1 MSVVCLNGE
10 LVDPAAAAVPA
21 DDPLAR
27 AGDGL
32 IETMRARDGAVRA
45 RTRHMARLAGS
56 VAALGYA
63 ALDMALVERD
73 LDRVLAAAGP
83 GDLRVRTCV
92 SPSGLRWTE
101 AVPTSALS
109 PAPRLVTAM
118 TVPGGWVP
126 SWWPAQHK
134 TASRAHHAHSARLVR
149 AAGMD
154 TALLLD
160 GAGRMGEALHA
171 SVFVVSDG
179 ETLTAPVRGI
189 LPGVG
194 RALVRELMPEV
205 VERAA
210 DREAWQRASEVF
222 VVSALAGVGAVVAI
236 DDAEV
241 GGGTPGPVTRR
252 AAGLF
257 AAHSPG

>member
-10 LVDPAAAAVPA
+10 LVDAAAAAVPA
-21 DDPLAR
+21 GDPLAR
-27 AGDGL
+27 AGDAL
-32 IETMRARDGAVRA
+32 IETMRARDGVVHS
-45 RTRHMARLAGS
+45 RTRHMARLARS
-56 VAALGYA
+56 VAALGYGSA
-63 ALDMALVERD
+63 DVALVERD
-73 LDRVLAAAGP
+73 VDRVLRAAGP
-83 GDLRVRTCV
+83 GDLRVRACV

-101 AVPTSALS
+101 AVPAPALS

-118 TVPGGWVP
+118 TVAGGWVP
-126 SWWPAQHK
+126 SWWPAEHK

-160 GAGRMGEALHA
+160 GAGRIGEALDA
-171 SVFVVSDG
+171 SVFVVTDG

-194 RALVRELMPEV
+194 RADVLELMPEV
-205 VERAA
+205 VERAP
-210 DREAWQRASEVF
+210 DREAWQQASEVF

-241 GGGTPGPVTRR
+241 GAGTPGPVTRR

-257 AAHSPG
+257 AARVTA